1 MHNKN
6 TAIKLPD
13 GWCGNERHRATVAE
27 RKVKT
32 LVCALKAILAYDC
45 GCKARDI
52 ALDALME
59 VNMYYD
65 DDGERWPMDDGGV
78 GC

>member
-1 MHNKN
+1 MQSKN

-13 GWCGNERHRATVAE
+13 VWCGNERHRAIVAE

-52 ALDALME
+52 ARDALME
-59 VNMYYD
+59 ACEYYD
-65 DDGERWPMDDGGV
+65 DDGESWPDDDDRWGF
-78 GC
+78 